1 MDRVGEKDS
10 RTVHGYGSG
19 PGGRPMKVL
28 ILDNYDSFVYNLAQ
42 YVGEIADKVVVKRND
57 EIDIGGVKE
66 LSPDRIVI
74 SPGHGTPSN
83 ARYFGMCTDILRE
96 ESHETQT
103 RGVCLGH
110 QGIVHAFGGRIV
122 RAKRLRHG
130 NTSPIR
136 HDRTGALRGVKS
148 HFEATRYHS
157 LVADPRTLPDSLE
170 VSARSEDDQEVMA
183 VRHREF
189 PIEGVQFYPES
200 ILTVH
205 GHRMIANFLEA

>member
-1 MDRVGEKDS
+1 L
-10 RTVHGYGSG
+10 
-19 PGGRPMKVL
+19 KVL

-42 YVGEIADKVVVKRND
+42 YAGEIADEVVVKRND
-57 EIDIGGVKE
+57 EVNIPAVRRF
-66 LSPDRIVI
+66 SPDKIII
-74 SPGHGTPSN
+74 SPGPGTP
-83 ARYFGMCTDILRE
+83 ADPRYFGICTEVLRKV
-96 ESHETQT
+96 SIETPT
-103 RGVCLGH
+103 LGVCLGH
-110 QGIVHAFGGRIV
+110 QGIVHSFGGKIV

-130 NTSPIR
+130 KTSSIR
-136 HDRTGALRGVKS
+136 HDGKGIFRGLENP
-148 HFEATRYHS
+148 FEATRYHS

-189 PIEGVQFYPES
+189 PIEGVQFHPES